1 MKNKYRSGANRERKA
16 VNDHI
21 ANGAIL
27 SARFASSKCK
37 GKIKA
42 DVIAIYLKAGNFYD
56 GVVYL
61 EQYKKSKG
69 NYNSEAKKY
78 LETKFPKRLFVVRKF
93 ITDTKTEVDDDKV

>member
-1 MKNKYRSGANRERKA
+1 MNRYRSGANRERKA

-37 GKIKA
+37 GVLKS
-42 DVIAIYLKAGNFYD
+42 DVIAIYLKPRISYD
-56 GVVYL
+56 GVIYL

-78 LETKFPKRLFVVRKF
+78 LETKFPKRLIVVRKF
-93 ITDTKTEVDDDKV
+93 ITDTKTEVSNDAV